1 MPSLFAN
8 DIGGIGAALQ
18 ADRSH
23 RDALS
28 QAAISRLIQANQE
41 AERKREWELSHQQQ
55 MKQAADTLALNQQ
68 QLSQQRDAALAAAL
82 RFKQEMAFKELNHA
96 QQVRSA
102 ADTLALNQQQLSQQR
117 DNALAAALRFKQEM
131 AFKEKEFNEDSLPS
145 LQQSKD
151 VRVKEAADKLAAE
164 RKRAL
169 GESLR
174 YHVENRLPYD
184 PSQFKDLDPEVREPL
199 LAYDASNR
207 KSEADAVQKAQQA
220 ALFANR
226 FKLIE
231 KRADELA
238 KSPGT
243 GMFGGVSPFRL
254 GSGSNPDNQPA
265 QAEQAKT
272 VKDRLETFRAQFAA
286 LTDPKTGLVEVDQ
299 STGDFVPRSGLVRP
313 WMTGSNAPP
322 TNLNWNRG
330 NSLAQAMPN
339 ATATQGDTSEAQPM
353 VANGGAPAMQ
363 VPTITGTSNIQSV
376 IAEANR
382 AIQLGADPAA
392 VKARLIKMGI
402 QTQ

>member
-41 AERKREWELSHQQQ
+41 AERKREWEL
-55 MKQAADTLALNQQ
+55 
-68 QLSQQRDAALAAAL
+68 
-82 RFKQEMAFKELNHA
+82 NHA
-96 QQVRSA
+96 QQVKSA
-102 ADTLALNQQQLSQQR
+102 ADTLALNQQQLALQR

-131 AFKEKEFNEDSLPS
+131 AFKEKEFNEYSLPS

-174 YHVENRLPYD
+174 YHVKNRLPYD
-184 PSQFKDLDPEVREPL
+184 PTQFKDLDPEVREPL
-199 LAYDASNR
+199 MTYDASNR
-207 KSEADAVQKAQQA
+207 KSEAEAVQKAQQA

-231 KRADELA
+231 KHAAGLK
-238 KSPGT
+238 KSDAAMPT
-243 GMFGGVSPFRL
+243 
-254 GSGSNPDNQPA
+254 GSGVNVLRVFGNKINPGYDGGG
-265 QAEQAKT
+265 QAKQLT
-272 VKDRLETFRAQFAA
+272 DRLETFRAQFAA

-313 WMTGSNAPP
+313 WMTGSNAPA
-322 TNLNWNRG
+322 TNFNWNRG
-330 NSLAQAMPN
+330 NSFAQAMPN

-353 VANGGAPAMQ
+353 VP
-363 VPTITGTSNIQSV
+363 
-376 IAEANR
+376 NR
-382 AIQLGADPAA
+382 ATPPMTMTTTNRPRFVRQNGVVFQLVPDGSYQP
-392 VKARLIKMGI
+392 V
-402 QTQ
+402 TQ

>member
-1 MPSLFAN
+1 MPIFAN

-18 ADRSH
+18 ADRSR

-41 AERKREWELSHQQQ
+41 AERKREWEL
-55 MKQAADTLALNQQ
+55 
-68 QLSQQRDAALAAAL
+68 
-82 RFKQEMAFKELNHA
+82 NHA
-96 QQVRSA
+96 QQVKSA
-102 ADTLALNQQQLSQQR
+102 ADTLALNQQQLALQR

-131 AFKEKEFNEDSLPS
+131 ALKEKEFNEYSLPS

-151 VRVKEAADKLAAE
+151 ERVKAAADKLAAE
-164 RKRAL
+164 RKR
-169 GESLR
+169 SLADSL
-174 YHVENRLPYD
+174 VTLVNEDQPFD
-184 PSQFKDLDPEVREPL
+184 PQAFADVPPEVRDPL
-199 LAYDASNR
+199 LTVAASR
-207 KSEADAVQKAQQA
+207 RRQQAEEVQRAQQA

-231 KRADELA
+231 QRAGELA
-238 KSPGT
+238 KAPGS
-243 GMFGGVSPFRL
+243 GMFGGGSPFRL
-254 GSGSNPDNQPA
+254 GSGNNPDNQPA
-265 QAEQAKT
+265 QSDQAKAL
-272 VKDRLETFRAQFAA
+272 KDRLETFRTQFGAV
-286 LTDPKTGLVEVDQ
+286 TDPQTGLVEVDPQ
-299 STGDFVPRSGLVRP
+299 TGNFIPKRTLLRP

-330 NSLAQAMPN
+330 NSFAQAMPN

>member
-1 MPSLFAN
+1 MPPIFAN
-8 DIGGIGAALQ
+8 DIGGIGVALQ

-23 RDALS
+23 RDTLS
-28 QAAISRLIQANQE
+28 QAALSRLIQANQE
-41 AERKREWELSHQQQ
+41 AERKREWEINNQQQ
-55 MKQAADTLALNQQ
+55 VQRAAETLHLNQQ
-68 QLSQQRDAALAAAL
+68 QLQQQRDAAVAAAL
-82 RFKQEMAFKELNHA
+82 RFK
-96 QQVRSA
+96 
-102 ADTLALNQQQLSQQR
+102 D
-117 DNALAAALRFKQEM
+117 EM
-131 AFKEKEFNEDSLPS
+131 AFKEKEFNEYSLPS

-151 VRVKEAADKLAAE
+151 ERVKQAADKLAQE

-184 PSQFKDLDPEVREPL
+184 PAQFKDLDPEVRDPL
-199 LAYDASNR
+199 IQYDAASR
-207 KSEADAVQKAQQA
+207 KAEAEAVQKAQQA

-313 WMTGSNAPP
+313 WMTGANAPA
-322 TNLNWNRG
+322 TNFNWNRG
-330 NSLAQAMPN
+330 NSFAQAMPN

-353 VANGGAPAMQ
+353 VANSGSSSPQMTA
-363 VPTITGTSNIQSV
+363 TGTNPQMSKLLQFANDAIKQGV
-376 IAEANR
+376 PYAQVAAKFKAMTGAE
-382 AIQLGADPAA
+382 LSDF
-392 VKARLIKMGI
+392 
-402 QTQ
+402 

>member
-1 MPSLFAN
+1 MPPLFAN

-41 AERKREWELSHQQQ
+41 AERKREWEL
-55 MKQAADTLALNQQ
+55 
-68 QLSQQRDAALAAAL
+68 
-82 RFKQEMAFKELNHA
+82 NHA
-96 QQVRSA
+96 QQVKSA
-102 ADTLALNQQQLSQQR
+102 ADTLALNQQQLALQR

-131 AFKEKEFNEDSLPS
+131 AFKEKEFNEYSLPS

-184 PSQFKDLDPEVREPL
+184 PTKFKDLDPDVRDPL
-199 LAYDASNR
+199 FAYDASNR
-207 KSEADAVQKAQQA
+207 KSEAETFQKAQQA

-243 GMFGGVSPFRL
+243 GMFGGLSPFRL

-272 VKDRLETFRAQFAA
+272 LKDWLEKFRAQFAA

-299 STGDFVPRSGLVRP
+299 STGDFVPRSGLFRQ
-313 WMTGSNAPP
+313 WMTGANAPA
-322 TNLNWNRG
+322 TNFNWNRG
-330 NSLAQAMPN
+330 NSFAQAMPN

-353 VANGGAPAMQ
+353 PPTSTATNTANMPKMVRQGG
-363 VPTITGTSNIQSV
+363 NIF
-376 IAEANR
+376 
-382 AIQLGADPAA
+382 QLRSDGSYQFIGPS
-392 VKARLIKMGI
+392 K
-402 QTQ
+402 